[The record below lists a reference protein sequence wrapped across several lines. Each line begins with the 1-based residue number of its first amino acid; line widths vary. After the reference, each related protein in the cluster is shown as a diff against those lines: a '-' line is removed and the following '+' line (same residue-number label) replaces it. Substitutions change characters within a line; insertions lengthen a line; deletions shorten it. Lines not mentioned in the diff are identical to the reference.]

1 MSSVGKAIPED
12 STNAK
17 LKVEFVQT
25 LDIGGQYW
33 IVRLGKDYDYAV
45 VSSPNYNYLWILS
58 REKKMAEDKYQAIVA
73 DLKKDNFP
81 VDKLKRTEQ

>member
-1 MSSVGKAIPED
+1 MVSSTGKAIPED

-33 IVRLGKDYDYAV
+33 IVRLGKDYDYSV
-45 VSSPNYNYLWILS
+45 VSSPNYHYLWILS

-73 DLKKDNFP
+73 DLKKDNYP
-81 VDKLKRTEQ
+81 V